1 MCFGPEFDSPHL
13 HHKQHALRKGRIFLL
28 ELTSMERIRIFW
40 NQELGLLSRYNSE
53 QTLFHDMG
61 AMLNDA
67 IIYGNEFFR

>member
-1 MCFGPEFDSPHL
+1 
-13 HHKQHALRKGRIFLL
+13 
-28 ELTSMERIRIFW
+28 MERIRIFW